1 MNIVNHHHR
10 HGKGGSFLL
19 IGVKF
24 CFFLFLQ
31 QVVNADYISAS
42 SPLLLW
48 NGRPSLLQN
57 GAVAFDWEGT
67 GCSFSVSSNTVG
79 GTITLYTNITISP
92 ASVSRISVYIND
104 YQAQNLLL
112 SSGTNSY
119 LIAAGLPAGI
129 SNVSVQYAIE
139 PLFNA
144 HFKEEMYVQFVGF
157 SSGNNATFVQPK
169 KLNRRIDIIGDSITA
184 GSMYDKLEAVNGD
197 LSLETGCAPWAPLY
211 GYSQQ
216 YNWETYLCRYFRA
229 NCTTIAWSG
238 GVLLLPSDCPG
249 RTSLSSKY
257 PYTWAT
263 DDEQIQPWDFS
274 KTQQPD
280 AVIIY
285 LGTNDFSCKNM
296 TDELFTERYVTFIQN
311 ITNYYSSSPPTNSG
325 KPIHF
330 FCTVG
335 VMSPTRPVAAVQAAI
350 AQVTAAGIS
359 ASFLNMTNAVM
370 DSCGSHP
377 GPIGH
382 WEMALQAAPQIKE
395 ALGWP

>member
-1 MNIVNHHHR
+1 M
-10 HGKGGSFLL
+10 L
-19 IGVKF
+19 
-24 CFFLFLQ
+24 
-31 QVVNADYISAS
+31 D
-42 SPLLLW
+42 
-48 NGRPSLLQN
+48 NGN
-57 GAVAFDWEGT
+57 VAFDWEGT
-67 GCSFSVSSNTVG
+67 GCLFSVMSENEG
-79 GTITLYTNITISP
+79 GTVTLTTNVTISS
-92 ASVSRISVYIND
+92 ASVSRISIDIND

-112 SSGTNSY
+112 STGSNSY
-119 LIAAGLPAGI
+119 LIAAGLPSGV
-129 SNVSVQYAIE
+129 SNISVQYAIE

-144 HFKEEMYVQFVGF
+144 HFSEQMYVQFIGF
-157 SSGNNATFVQPK
+157 TSGNNATFIKPS
-169 KLNRRIDIIGDSITA
+169 KLTRRIDVIGDSITA

-216 YNWETYLCRYFRA
+216 FNWETYLCRYFRA

-238 GVLLLPSDCPG
+238 GVLALPSDCPG
-249 RTSLSSKY
+249 HASLSSKF
-257 PYTWAT
+257 PFTWAT
-263 DDEQIQPWDFS
+263 DEEQIQPWDFS

-296 TDELFTERYVTFIQN
+296 TDELFTERYVTFMLN
-311 ITNYYSSSPPTNSG
+311 ITKYYASSPPTDTG
-325 KPIHF
+325 KSIHF

-350 AQVTAAGIS
+350 AQATAAGLS
-359 ASFLNMTNAVM
+359 ASFLNMTNAHT
-370 DSCGSHP
+370 DGCGFHP

-395 ALGWP
+395 ELGW